1 MYTWA
6 YLKAAAF
13 AKLDLTEDEAT
24 AQNLTGRFYIYANEV
39 ITQVCSSIKPK
50 YTFATF
56 TVTESD
62 IGVTLF
68 EMPDDFVAFGDDVNT
83 RTYVDKNLYNTQT
96 NTFGVTVQEE
106 ATDYDFAYKG
116 YNQLVFYK
124 AGTYSISYYARWY
137 TFTSALKDEA
147 GIPVPNDILDCIPS
161 YIAHQCYKIDDEVK
175 ASIFR
180 NEYEMF
186 LARIDNTHF
195 KENKT
200 IVIGGGW

>member
-50 YTFATF
+50 YTFAEFVITPDK
-56 TVTESD
+56 V
-62 IGVTLF
+62 GVLQT
-68 EMPDDFVAFGDDVNT
+68 MPDDFVAFGDDVNT
-83 RTYVDKNLYNTQT
+83 RTYVDKNIYNTET
-96 NTFGVTVQEE
+96 DTFGVTLQEE
-106 ATDYDFAYKG
+106 ATDYDFTYKG

-124 AGTYSISYYARWY
+124 EGTYSISYYARWY
-137 TFTSALKDEA
+137 TFASNLRDDTQ
-147 GIPVPNDILDCIPS
+147 IPVPNDILDCIPS

-186 LARIDNTHF
+186 LARIDNTHY